1 MRDREEEEQIKE
13 YMRAKMKHIKM
24 YNECMNLADGLD
36 VAKFAEL
43 VRQDER
49 EACAGVCNEVMQR
62 YRDDTALDPNLSKV
76 GYMSA
81 ELCALWI
88 KKRGKK

>member
-13 YMRAKMKHIKM
+13 YMRAKMKHIKT

-43 VRQDER
+43 VRKDER
-49 EACAGVCNEVMQR
+49 EECAKLCDELSDKDGFEGCYADACAHAIR
-62 YRDDTALDPNLSKV
+62 A
-76 GYMSA
+76 
-81 ELCALWI
+81 
-88 KKRGKK
+88 RGKNDRP

>member
-1 MRDREEEEQIKE
+1 MRDREEEEQIKA

-49 EACAGVCNEVMQR
+49 EECAKLCDELSDKDGFEGCYADACAQAIR
-62 YRDDTALDPNLSKV
+62 A
-76 GYMSA
+76 
-81 ELCALWI
+81 
-88 KKRGKK
+88 RGKNDRP